1 MDVYEKN
8 LPPNQVNNNEN
19 ELFTKRQIIYNNI
32 EQLNEMSLIKEKNKM
47 KISLRKKKNY
57 EYINQFRKDK
67 LKRSNLYCHN
77 SNNNSINYNEIIKQI
92 PNEIITEFTNTKNK
106 YAFYINYLSLPDV
119 KDPNFYIRMFVI
131 YQIHNFVNNDI
142 TNSSKPSPELQ
153 NYLLKYLVYDYKN
166 EHILQK
172 IKIQNEIIQMFIIWN
187 TYTDD
192 DDTNSVFY
200 EDQFIFFLFDLLE
213 NDIYSIE
220 FKINILILFNTMI
233 KGINTFNKIIQKYEL
248 INIIEKII
256 VQIQNDEEYIYVL
269 SLIDNIIEFVGENY
283 ENINFN
289 NMNNNKK
296 IIFMN
301 SYEKLLFLL
310 NNYYEKYQ
318 ALYNELKNNKTPLSM
333 DKSSRIYYKIIMKIL
348 KIINDSLFIND
359 NYYYINTLIS
369 NNYTLPLFYKILE
382 KCSIEFFLPSNSIN
396 NPNHQ
401 LKITDNIFIETSSK
415 YNKKNN
421 LYKKFKVLI
430 YITHILNEI
439 ISLISENENE
449 TKQKGNNSYIIL
461 NIIKNFNFIN
471 YYTNLI
477 KNFVCAGVQ
486 PDKYL
491 ILRIEELIYNFCEG
505 NKNNFILL
513 YQNYDLIRELLFINQ
528 KYYNED
534 NFQLLLKFII
544 YSLELYETEI
554 TGSLI
559 FNVKIIGIF
568 MEYLEKEY
576 NSNEIYLNENQ
587 RSIFYAFNI
596 ILDSGTYIKCKINRN
611 LIIHEFNKANAN
623 QIIFQ
628 YSINLE
634 REDFEIVNKTLA
646 FLDESDI
653 LDNREKEEIFNPNEE
668 I

>member
-32 EQLNEMSLIKEKNKM
+32 EQLNEISLIKEKNKM

-106 YAFYINYLSLPDV
+106 YAFYINYLSLPDI

-166 EHILQK
+166 EHIIQK

-513 YQNYDLIRELLFINQ
+513 YQNYDLIRELLGINQ

-568 MEYLEKEY
+568 MKYLEKEY

>member
-1 MDVYEKN
+1 MDVYEKD
-8 LPPNQVNNNEN
+8 LPPNQVNNDKN
-19 ELFTKRQIIYNNI
+19 ELFTKRQMIYNNM
-32 EQLNEMSLIKEKNKM
+32 EQLNEMSIIKEKNKM

-67 LKRSNLYCHN
+67 IKRLNLYCNN

-106 YAFYINYLSLPDV
+106 YEFYINYLSLPDV

-166 EHILQK
+166 EHIIQK

-248 INIIEKII
+248 INKIEKII
-256 VQIQNDEEYIYVL
+256 VQIQIDEQYIYVL
-269 SLIDNIIEFVGENY
+269 SLVDNIIEFVGENY
-283 ENINFN
+283 EDINFN

-296 IIFMN
+296 VIFMN
-301 SYEKLLFLL
+301 SYEKFLFLL

-318 ALYNELKNNKTPLSM
+318 ALYNELKDNKTPLSM
-333 DKSSRIYYKIIMKIL
+333 DKSSRIYYKIIMKLL
-348 KIINDSLFIND
+348 KIINDSMFIND
-359 NYYYINTLIS
+359 NNYYINTLIS
-369 NNYTLPLFYKILE
+369 NNYSLPLFYKILE

-396 NPNHQ
+396 SPNNQ
-401 LKITDNIFIETSSK
+401 YKITDNIYIETSSK

-439 ISLISENENE
+439 ISSISENENK
-449 TKQKGNNSYIIL
+449 TKQTGNNSDIIL

-513 YQNYDLIRELLFINQ
+513 YQNYDLIRELLGINQ

-559 FNVKIIGIF
+559 FNIKIIGIF
-568 MEYLEKEY
+568 MKYLEKEY

-623 QIIFQ
+623 QVIFQ
-628 YSINLE
+628 
-634 REDFEIVNKTLA
+634 
-646 FLDESDI
+646 
-653 LDNREKEEIFNPNEE
+653 
-668 I
+668 

>member
-32 EQLNEMSLIKEKNKM
+32 EQLNEISLIKEKNKM

-166 EHILQK
+166 EHIIQK

-301 SYEKLLFLL
+301 SYEKFLFLL

-396 NPNHQ
+396 SPNHQ

-568 MEYLEKEY
+568 MKYLEKEY

>member
-1 MDVYEKN
+1 MDVYEKD
-8 LPPNQVNNNEN
+8 LPPNQVNNDKN
-19 ELFTKRQIIYNNI
+19 ELFTKRQMIYNNM
-32 EQLNEMSLIKEKNKM
+32 EQLNEMSIIKEKNKM

-67 LKRSNLYCHN
+67 IKRLNLYCNN

-106 YAFYINYLSLPDV
+106 YEFYINYLSLPDV

-166 EHILQK
+166 EHIIQK

-248 INIIEKII
+248 INKIEKII
-256 VQIQNDEEYIYVL
+256 VQIQIDEQYIYVL
-269 SLIDNIIEFVGENY
+269 SLVDNIIEFVGENY
-283 ENINFN
+283 EDINFN

-296 IIFMN
+296 VIFMN
-301 SYEKLLFLL
+301 SYEKFLFLL

-318 ALYNELKNNKTPLSM
+318 ALYNELKDNKTPLSM
-333 DKSSRIYYKIIMKIL
+333 DKSSRIYYKIIMKLL
-348 KIINDSLFIND
+348 KIINDSMFIND
-359 NYYYINTLIS
+359 NNYYINTLIS
-369 NNYTLPLFYKILE
+369 NNYSLPLFYKILE

-396 NPNHQ
+396 SPNNQ
-401 LKITDNIFIETSSK
+401 YKITDNIYIETSSK

-439 ISLISENENE
+439 ISSISENENK
-449 TKQKGNNSYIIL
+449 TKQTGNNSDIIL

-513 YQNYDLIRELLFINQ
+513 YQNYDLIRELLGINQ

-559 FNVKIIGIF
+559 FNIKIIGIF
-568 MEYLEKEY
+568 MKYLEKEY

-623 QIIFQ
+623 QVIFQ

>member
-32 EQLNEMSLIKEKNKM
+32 KQLNEISLIKEKNKM

-67 LKRSNLYCHN
+67 LKRSNLYCN
-77 SNNNSINYNEIIKQI
+77 KSNNNSINYNEIIKQI

-166 EHILQK
+166 EHIIQK

-396 NPNHQ
+396 SPNHQ

-528 KYYNED
+528 KYYNEE

-568 MEYLEKEY
+568 MKYLEKEY